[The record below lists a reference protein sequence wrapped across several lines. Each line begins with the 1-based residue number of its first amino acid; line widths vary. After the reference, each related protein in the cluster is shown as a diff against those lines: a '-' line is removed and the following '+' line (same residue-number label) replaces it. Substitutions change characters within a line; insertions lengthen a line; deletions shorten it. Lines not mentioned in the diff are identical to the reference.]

1 MHIFSIR
8 TPISGEPHY
17 WNAAVDR
24 DVKIFPHAPAAN
36 PEVES
41 MGRSYDLK
49 IPQAPNPCPYPQWLL
64 YGSHFEVS
72 PKGKNDNAVDCVGG
86 ETVMTEVVRSQWS
99 CLKRKL

>member
-8 TPISGEPHY
+8 TPISGQPHY

-49 IPQAPNPCPYPQWLL
+49 IPQAPNPCPYPQWLH